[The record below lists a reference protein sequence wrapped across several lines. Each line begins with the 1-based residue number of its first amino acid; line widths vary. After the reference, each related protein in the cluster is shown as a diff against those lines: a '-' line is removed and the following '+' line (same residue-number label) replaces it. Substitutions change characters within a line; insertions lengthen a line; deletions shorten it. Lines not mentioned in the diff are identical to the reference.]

1 MISQAV
7 SSFIITEVKP
17 SLKAARKFV
26 PSEKT
31 KHIKVAKIKASKI
44 RFVINMYKI
53 KKNAGIKE
61 KSPMS
66 TLPSTKTRSGK
77 NNVISKVH
85 PTTKNAV
92 SKNLNKVFF
101 GSDFFSKILPSG
113 SNGVS
118 KMKNIYI

>member
-1 MISQAV
+1 
-7 SSFIITEVKP
+7 
-17 SLKAARKFV
+17 
-26 PSEKT
+26 
-31 KHIKVAKIKASKI
+31 
-44 RFVINMYKI
+44 MYKI

-61 KSPMS
+61 KSPMF

-92 SKNLNKVFF
+92 RKNLNKVFF

-118 KMKNIYI
+118 RMKIYMFKINIFFNISQQKRLYLVKICYIMTL